1 MFEKSKSALL
11 GVLLLAGISAPAAA
25 ADLYE
30 PQVVPAPV
38 VQPIEVGGWYI
49 RGDIDY
55 HWSKMGHTQYIT
67 YGCPGGGGACSGP
80 GTDDFD
86 TTRLKG
92 AWSLGGGV
100 GYNVNRYFRTDL
112 TVDYWGKAD
121 FRGTSSGTCGG
132 VPCSSADKSACSAWL
147 LMANAYANLGTY
159 HGITPYIGAG
169 IGGARVNW
177 DDLENAI
184 SGGPT
189 NRHKGTSSW
198 RFAYALMAG
207 ASYCLTHNVDVD
219 LGYRFTHITSGRM
232 FEEYAPDGTDIGV
245 GPGFDGGMNV
255 HEVRLGLRYN
265 FGGNNGDGCGEQV
278 AYEPAPAPVYK

>member
-1 MFEKSKSALL
+1 
-11 GVLLLAGISAPAAA
+11 
-25 ADLYE
+25 
-30 PQVVPAPV
+30 
-38 VQPIEVGGWYI
+38 
-49 RGDIDY
+49 
-55 HWSKMGHTQYIT
+55 
-67 YGCPGGGGACSGP
+67 
-80 GTDDFD
+80 
-86 TTRLKG
+86 
-92 AWSLGGGV
+92 
-100 GYNVNRYFRTDL
+100 
-112 TVDYWGKAD
+112 
-121 FRGTSSGTCGG
+121 
-132 VPCSSADKSACSAWL
+132 
-147 LMANAYANLGTY
+147 MANAYAYLGTY
-159 HGITPYIGAG
+159 HGITPYMGAG